1 MKNIIA
7 EIVEQRKKDI
17 AERGF
22 NFGFDIPE
30 KRTRPINKFMAER
43 GVILEVKRASPS
55 KGDIAPNLNPVET
68 ALKYKE
74 NGAAAISCLT
84 EENYFKG
91 SLKDLMD
98 ICAAVPDIAVLRKDF
113 LIDEEEIE
121 IAFRCGADAVLLIS
135 GILPL
140 EKMLSMTKKCRDLG
154 IRAFV
159 EVRTEEDAQK
169 VLEVKKLYADTIVC
183 GVNSRNLKDFS
194 IDLLVPAMLK
204 DELGGDVIFE
214 SGITTSEA
222 AEKVSSMGFSGI
234 LLGEFAARNP
244 EKAGRFVKAFKSGK
258 ENACGKKLIELA
270 KVVNKGSRRLS
281 LSKSSVVSEK
291 VISRASMTLADSK
304 KSMTRQT
311 PVVSSASTT
320 ATFRE
325 KVLEPK
331 FQVIEPEFQVVE
343 PEFQVVEPV
352 ETTAPLVKICGLTR
366 AEDVL
371 LADSLGADFVGFIFA
386 SGFGRNVCGE
396 RFNEI
401 KKILPKVHALKVAV
415 VTNPESEEAREAAK
429 LAENGTIDF
438 IQLHGI
444 NYEDVPE
451 FLQNVPH
458 YFALTEKNGTLQEQA
473 EKLNS
478 FGEPRFLQ
486 DSKSHNYGTDEH
498 LWIAGG
504 LNAENIHETIE
515 KFRPELVDVSG
526 GIEDE
531 GKIGI
536 KNEAKMRKFF
546 EETRR

>member
-7 EIVEQRKKDI
+7 EIVEKRKKDI

-55 KGDIAPNLNPVET
+55 KGDIAPNLNPAET

-121 IAFRCGADAVLLIS
+121 IAFHCGADAVLLIS

-214 SGITTSEA
+214 SGITTSQA
-222 AEKVSSMGFSGI
+222 AEKVASMGFSGI

-270 KVVNKGSRRLS
+270 KVV
-281 LSKSSVVSEK
+281 SKREIPKQVRNDK
-291 VISRASMTLADSK
+291 
-304 KSMTRQT
+304 
-311 PVVSSASTT
+311 
-320 ATFRE
+320 ATE
-325 KVLEPK
+325 NSHDECY
-331 FQVIEPEFQVVE
+331 
-343 PEFQVVEPV
+343 
-352 ETTAPLVKICGLTR
+352 APLVKICGLTR

-401 KKILPKVHALKVAV
+401 KKILPKVKALKVAV
-415 VTNPESEEAREAAK
+415 ITNPESEEAREAAK

-451 FLQNVPH
+451 FLKNVPH

-504 LNAENIHETIE
+504 LNAENIHETI
-515 KFRPELVDVSG
+515 KNFRPELVDVSG
-526 GIEDE
+526 RIEDE

-536 KNEAKMRKFF
+536 KNQAKMRKFF
-546 EETRR
+546 EETRK

>member
-68 ALKYKE
+68 ALKYKK

-135 GILPL
+135 GILSL

-204 DELGGDVIFE
+204 DELSGDVIFE

-222 AEKVSSMGFSGI
+222 AKKVSSMGFSGI

-244 EKAGRFVKAFKSGK
+244 EKAGRFVKAFKNGK
-258 ENACGKKLIELA
+258 ENASGKKLIELA
-270 KVVNKGSRRLS
+270 KLVNKGPRRLS
-281 LSKSSVVSEK
+281 LSKSS
-291 VISRASMTLADSK
+291 
-304 KSMTRQT
+304 
-311 PVVSSASTT
+311 VVSSASTT

-325 KVLEPK
+325 KV
-331 FQVIEPEFQVVE
+331 VE

-352 ETTAPLVKICGLTR
+352 EITAPLIKICGLTH

-401 KKILPKVHALKVAV
+401 KKILPKVKALKVAV
-415 VTNPESEEAREAAK
+415 ITNPESEEAREAAK
-429 LAENGTIDF
+429 LVENGTLDF

-458 YFALTEKNGTLQEQA
+458 YFALTEKNGTLNEQA

-504 LNAENIHETIE
+504 LNVENIHETIK
-515 KFRPELVDVSG
+515 KFKPELVDVSG

-531 GKIGI
+531 GKSGI
-536 KNEAKMRKFF
+536 KNQAKMRKFF
-546 EETRR
+546 EEARR

>member
-159 EVRTEEDAQK
+159 EVRTEKDAQK

-244 EKAGRFVKAFKSGK
+244 EKAGRFVKAFESGK
-258 ENACGKKLIELA
+258 ENASGKKLIELA

-291 VISRASMTLADSK
+291 VISKASMTLADSK
-304 KSMTRQT
+304 NLMPKQT
-311 PVVSSASTT
+311 QVVSSASTT
-320 ATFRE
+320 STFRE
-325 KVLEPK
+325 KVIEPK
-331 FQVIEPEFQVVE
+331 
-343 PEFQVVEPV
+343 FQVVEPV
-352 ETTAPLVKICGLTR
+352 ETTNAPLIKICGLTR

-401 KKILPKVHALKVAV
+401 KKILPKVRALKVAV

-451 FLQNVPH
+451 FLKNVPH

-536 KNEAKMRKFF
+536 KNQAKMRKFF
-546 EETRR
+546 EEARRS